1 MCDVSEKQENLKRS
15 LHLVPALVV
24 GSLGQ
29 GYMAPPRLIRLEG
42 TIWYGGNKPRSAT
55 SERIVVRSHERAP
68 FVLVGGTQ
76 AIVEGWVVQV
86 PEDVEHVLV
95 EFDWLIPMKFGR
107 HARRV
112 IHCLQIDLEESS
124 SNFYSMDRRLWP
136 KDLQVELAG
145 RGAILPVSVRDEV
158 GERER
163 IVVCDSVDLIHVT
176 ERISLRGIEEPLSWA
191 ALDLLAA

>member
-1 MCDVSEKQENLKRS
+1 M
-15 LHLVPALVV
+15 
-24 GSLGQ
+24 
-29 GYMAPPRLIRLEG
+29 
-42 TIWYGGNKPRSAT
+42 
-55 SERIVVRSHERAP
+55 
-68 FVLVGGTQ
+68 GGTQ